1 MGMIVLGGLKA
12 ITLAVDA
19 VILPV
24 GLLHPA
30 KEGLHLPDGDFFNGS
45 GDFFD
50 APDRCW
56 LTPSKDSRDVPH
68 HPNCALSLTL
78 LLQLPLQFLNGLV
91 AISEATGVERFILPE
106 HLQLLDR
113 DLRNDRHI
121 LAVQVHSKGLPEL
134 IGI

>member
-50 APDRCW
+50 APDGGR
-56 LTPSKDSRDVPH
+56 LTPSKD
-68 HPNCALSLTL
+68 A
-78 LLQLPLQFLNGLV
+78 
-91 AISEATGVERFILPE
+91 
-106 HLQLLDR
+106 
-113 DLRNDRHI
+113 
-121 LAVQVHSKGLPEL
+121 
-134 IGI
+134 

>member
-12 ITLAVDA
+12 ITLTVNA

-50 APDRCW
+50 AP
-56 LTPSKDSRDVPH
+56 
-68 HPNCALSLTL
+68 
-78 LLQLPLQFLNGLV
+78 
-91 AISEATGVERFILPE
+91 
-106 HLQLLDR
+106 
-113 DLRNDRHI
+113 
-121 LAVQVHSKGLPEL
+121 
-134 IGI
+134 